1 MESIAVENIFRIRS
15 HTCTHLLTQSSHSTD
30 HHIHW
35 MLDHSCVHDAGTG
48 STTDWDYERWQW
60 AAVQVQRNIASGLRP
75 PPPRGPAKRG
85 LARNR
90 RLQSTAKWA
99 RLPIIGTYS
108 YVGTDVR
115 LWTLFYWQI
124 SLGAHPVF
132 EGYWIFIKY
141 SVFKYCFLLKSHLW
155 LIHNV

>member
-1 MESIAVENIFRIRS
+1 MHTFVDRIFAINWS
-15 HTCTHLLTQSSHSTD
+15 H
-30 HHIHW
+30 HHIQW
-35 MLDHSCVHDAGTG
+35 MLSTLRCGHDAGTG
-48 STTDWDYERWQW
+48 STTDWDYERWRWSSRAGTAQHCQW
-60 AAVQVQRNIASGLRP
+60 SPASATAGTS
-75 PPPRGPAKRG
+75 KRG

-90 RLQSTAKWA
+90 RLQSSAKWA

-108 YVGTDVR
+108 CGDWCEIINPFLLTEI
-115 LWTLFYWQI
+115 LI
-124 SLGAHPVF
+124 GAHSVF